1 MINWQFYHT
10 DGSVV
15 NAYCGNGISCCE
27 VCKGYNDEE
36 FEKSSCLTLMF
47 DSITKNQSA
56 FDQATDLCDLMIKDD
71 PNYCHNL
78 PEGKVIYLTLFF
90 KLLTPN
96 IFLSRYLFRFR
107 SCRISVNK
115 TKSKKNS
122 VYI

>member
-1 MINWQFYHT
+1 M
-10 DGSVV
+10 

-27 VCKGYNDEE
+27 VCKGYNDEK

-78 PEGKVIYLTLFF
+78 PEGKSDLSPT
-90 KLLTPN
+90 
-96 IFLSRYLFRFR
+96 IFQTFDPQHIL
-107 SCRISVNK
+107 I
-115 TKSKKNS
+115 
-122 VYI
+122 